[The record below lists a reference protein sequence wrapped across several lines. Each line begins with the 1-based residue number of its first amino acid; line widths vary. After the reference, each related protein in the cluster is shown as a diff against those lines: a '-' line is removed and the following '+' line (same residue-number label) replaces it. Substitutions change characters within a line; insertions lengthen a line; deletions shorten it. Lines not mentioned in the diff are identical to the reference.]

1 MNNMGKPRADGQLSG
16 MAGEFLTVG
25 KLFKRGYQAS
35 VTLGNAK
42 AVDVLVYN
50 PNTDK
55 SFNVQ
60 VKTLRQKN
68 CFPARKEAINP
79 RHIYVF
85 IILNEWDKHEDFFI
99 APGHE
104 ILNDI
109 DRFFG
114 ASYRNPE
121 SPSNMPAINY
131 GPLAPYKD
139 NWKVFDE

>member
-1 MNNMGKPRADGQLSG
+1 MKKQQADGQLSG

-50 PNTDK
+50 PSTDK
-55 SFNVQ
+55 SFSVQ
-60 VKTLRQKN
+60 AKTLRQKN
-68 CFPARKEAINP
+68 YFPVRKEHITP
-79 RHIYVF
+79 HHIYVF
-85 IILNEWDKHEDFFI
+85 IILNEWEKHEDFFI
-99 APGHE
+99 VPGHV

-114 ASYRNPE
+114 SCYRNLD
-121 SPSNMPAINY
+121 SPSKVPAINY
-131 GPLAPYKD
+131 GPLDEYRG
-139 NWKVFDE
+139 NWKAFDE

>member
-1 MNNMGKPRADGQLSG
+1 MGKLRADGQLSG

-42 AVDVLVYN
+42 AVDVFVYN
-50 PNTDK
+50 TETDK

-68 CFPARKEAINP
+68 CFPVRKESIKPN
-79 RHIYVF
+79 HIYVF
-85 IILNEWDKHEDFFI
+85 IILNGWDKHEDFFI
-99 APGHE
+99 VPGHE
-104 ILNDI
+104 ILHDI

-114 ASYRNPE
+114 ASYRNPDN
-121 SPSNMPAINY
+121 PSNMPAINY

-139 NWKVFDE
+139 NWKVFET